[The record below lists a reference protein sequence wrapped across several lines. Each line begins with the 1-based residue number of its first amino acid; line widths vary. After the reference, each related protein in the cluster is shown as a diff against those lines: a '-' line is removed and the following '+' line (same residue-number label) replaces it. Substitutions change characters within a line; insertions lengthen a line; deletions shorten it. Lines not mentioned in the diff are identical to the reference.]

1 VHQRGYDNIQPIID
15 DAETTFRSTQEYV
28 ASWEKHNLDKNKEN
42 RPLPAGHQSNPGK
55 RSLLDRQK
63 DTDRSGYD
71 LEYISPSSSH
81 KRPRRERSEESQDS
95 GFQEDNRHPDPER
108 RSAAP
113 VARLRSPI
121 ESPPSPPEMV
131 RRQPSD
137 EGVSRLVRQNRRRV
151 EAALPV
157 SARRAADGEYRE
169 VTGEEE
175 DHASQIRAPTFR
187 EVNAREVTGE
197 EEDHA
202 SQIRAP
208 TFREVNAHAKYAVAR
223 ITQKS
228 RTTQKRIPWSEAD
241 TDKFIKLIGE
251 HGCSWADLHR
261 RGEFGHRDQVA
272 LKDKARN
279 LKVAFLK

>member
-1 VHQRGYDNIQPIID
+1 MHQRGYDNIQPIID

-71 LEYISPSSSH
+71 LEYISPSSSR

-95 GFQEDNRHPDPER
+95 GFQDDNRLPDPER

-137 EGVSRLVRQNRRRV
+137 EGVPRLVRQNRRRA
-151 EAALPV
+151 EAALRV
-157 SARRAADGEYRE
+157 SARRAADGEYW
-169 VTGEEE
+169 
-175 DHASQIRAPTFR
+175 
-187 EVNAREVTGE
+187 EVTGE